1 MTVSLF
7 GLIKFT
13 SHSRSL
19 MLHLWIYLQPLES
32 THWVELSKWQSR
44 IQDSFS
50 RAYCS
55 HGRPVSAIPYPTL
68 KSAKF
73 LSLSATE
80 IYNHSYPQY
89 GTPQIS
95 PHLRLTVYNS
105 ATSVSSTPILAKTKK
120 INVHVWL
127 PFTHWYGRFRSIGG
141 GGFATGLFDPILA
154 VAVSQGYSAAAT
166 DGGHSAAPEKGIWA
180 SD

>member
-1 MTVSLF
+1 
-7 GLIKFT
+7 
-13 SHSRSL
+13 

-55 HGRPVSAIPYPTL
+55 HGRPVSAIPYPEERRIPIPL
-68 KSAKF
+68 RDRDIQPLVPSVWDASNLPPF
-73 LSLSATE
+73 EINGLQFCNFSLTYTHPGQDE
-80 IYNHSYPQY
+80 
-89 GTPQIS
+89 
-95 PHLRLTVYNS
+95 
-105 ATSVSSTPILAKTKK
+105 KK

-127 PFTHWYGRFRSIGG
+127 PSTHWYGRLRSTGG
-141 GGFATGLFDPILA
+141 GGSATGLFDPTLA

-166 DGGHSAAPEKGIWA
+166 DGGHSAAPEKGISA